1 MCFKNQGHHDL
12 LKTAIARSETRVC
25 SSSEEGE
32 CSLSVQQFSKCM
44 NAVMFLGQ
52 HANKQLQQPSKW
64 KYIKGNYS
72 NMTAHTHVPRR
83 LCCPYICPL
92 DCEREVYPR

>member
-32 CSLSVQQFSKCM
+32 FSLSVQQFSKCM
-44 NAVMFLGQ
+44 DAVMFLGQ
-52 HANKQLQQPSKW
+52 HANKQLQQTNKW

-72 NMTAHTHVPRR
+72 NMQCSAVHIPMSPDVLVVLTFV
-83 LCCPYICPL
+83 L
-92 DCEREVYPR
+92 